1 MTILQDELML
11 EDIEDDDDIGAA
23 AVRIANEIDAACVD
37 HHMAA
42 CELALGIVIGVH
54 AVRSEPPDLDALLA
68 KIGKHAR
75 RVYLNQVMN
84 RTRQ

>member
-1 MTILQDELML
+1 MTILNDGLML
-11 EDIEDDDDIGAA
+11 EDIEDDDDIGTA
-23 AVRIANEIDAACVD
+23 AVRIANDIDTACAD
-37 HHMAA
+37 HHMTA
-42 CELALGIVIGVH
+42 CELALGGVH

-75 RVYLNQVMN
+75 WVYLNRMMN

>member
-1 MTILQDELML
+1 MTILKSGLML

-23 AVRIANEIDAACVD
+23 AVRIANEIDEACAD
-37 HHMAA
+37 HHMTA

-75 RVYLNQVMN
+75 RIYLNRMMN
-84 RTRQ
+84 RTNQ